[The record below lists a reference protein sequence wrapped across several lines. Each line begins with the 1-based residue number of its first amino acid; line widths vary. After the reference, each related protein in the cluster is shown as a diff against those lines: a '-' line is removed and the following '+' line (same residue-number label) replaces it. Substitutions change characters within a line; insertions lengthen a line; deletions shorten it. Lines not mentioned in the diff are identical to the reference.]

1 MDKINNKSNWT
12 ASLALGSLWGL
23 SEAGMG
29 MALRG
34 GCSRMLT
41 GSIMTGAAIFFF
53 SAGLAMNR
61 KSTGLLLMLGIA
73 TVYKLLDAFF
83 LQPPVLHGA
92 IANPVFAFY
101 TEVFAFIL
109 IWKILDARLKEKN
122 AGRALWGGIT
132 ALLAVNLFP
141 LVKYATG
148 IPACVYPGT
157 QYPLALYFAPVAVA
171 LSALACPLG
180 MAAGER
186 LAAYAAAE
194 SPKQKAALIF
204 RFAPLISLIAVV
216 CLRLGGKS

>member
-1 MDKINNKSNWT
+1 MDKLNNKPNWT

-41 GSIMTGAAIFFF
+41 GSIMTGAAIFFL

-61 KSTGLLLMLGIA
+61 KSAGLLLMLGVAAI
-73 TVYKLLDAFF
+73 YKLLDALF
-83 LQPPVLHGA
+83 LHLPVLHGA

-101 TEVFAFIL
+101 TEVFAFIV
-109 IWKILDARLKEKN
+109 IWKILDARLKEN
-122 AGRALWGGIT
+122 NSGRALWGGMA

-141 LVKYATG
+141 LVRYATC

-157 QYPLALYFAPVAVA
+157 KYPLALYYAPAAIA

-186 LAAYAAAE
+186 LAAYANSEAPAR
-194 SPKQKAALIF
+194 KAALIL
-204 RFAPLISLIAVV
+204 RFAPIISMIVII